1 MKTQHITLTAFTL
14 IALAAPALAQSAPNG
29 PMPDSSSSGT
39 GYVGSSL
46 FIGSEYLGS
55 ADEETLLLPY
65 LSFEDVKGFDLLG
78 TALSYRAAEIGTGQG
93 LGKWSLRIGPSVTY
107 QRGRDAADSPN
118 LSGFEDIDGSFVAGG
133 YLRSTIGPLG
143 ILLDAGKD
151 IAGGHK
157 GVLANASIGTFYR
170 TGPFA
175 VQPSFTVSW
184 ADNQFHDSFFSIS
197 EQQAS
202 SSPLGAYDAGSG
214 IYKYSAGLVSW
225 IEFKE
230 RYALSLIGTYDWYQ
244 NDAANSPILNAED
257 GSRNG
262 IFAAISLS
270 RKFDTNKW

>member
-1 MKTQHITLTAFTL
+1 MT
-14 IALAAPALAQSAPNG
+14 
-29 PMPDSSSSGT
+29 
-39 GYVGSSL
+39 
-46 FIGSEYLGS
+46 
-55 ADEETLLLPY
+55 
-65 LSFEDVKGFDLLG
+65 SFENV
-78 TALSYRAAEIGTGQG
+78 E
-93 LGKWSLRIGPSVTY
+93 
-107 QRGRDAADSPN
+107 
-118 LSGFEDIDGSFVAGG
+118 GSFVAGG
-133 YLRSTIGPLG
+133 YVRSTIGPVG
-143 ILLDAGKD
+143 ILVDAGKD
-151 IAGGHK
+151 IAGGHD
-157 GVLANASIGTFYR
+157 GLVANASIGTFYR

-184 ADNQFHDSFFSIS
+184 ADNQFHDSFFSVS
-197 EQQAS
+197 NQQAAG
-202 SSPLGAYDAGSG
+202 SPLGAFDAGSG